1 MRWVVMYNTGVKQAT
16 GCAFMDHTEMVEL
29 IRAGVGGPGGTWA
42 DFGAGTGNFTWALA
56 ALLGPTATIYALD
69 RDGKA
74 IARQRE
80 LLAQVARPL
89 AAIVPQQADITQ
101 RITLPLLDGVL
112 MANVL
117 HFVRDQPGALALA
130 VSYLRPGGRLL
141 LVEYDLAA
149 PLRYVP
155 YPVPFER
162 FAALA
167 LQVGCHSP
175 VRVGQRVSPSSGIVM
190 YAAQARR

>member
-80 LLAQVARPL
+80 LLAQVARPD
-89 AAIVPQQADITQ
+89 AHPVASFKQANPA
-101 RITLPLLDGVL
+101 R
-112 MANVL
+112 
-117 HFVRDQPGALALA
+117 
-130 VSYLRPGGRLL
+130 
-141 LVEYDLAA
+141 
-149 PLRYVP
+149 
-155 YPVPFER
+155 
-162 FAALA
+162 
-167 LQVGCHSP
+167 
-175 VRVGQRVSPSSGIVM
+175 
-190 YAAQARR
+190 QARNARTND